1 MNTSRR
7 RAASAG
13 FWLLAAVALCQGVYA
28 AEATPDF
35 TGTWRLLP
43 ATKGPPPAPPPPG
56 AVGPP
61 PMVLAA
67 LPLLRPDVAAK
78 MRAAGAS
85 TDRGY
90 CAPPRFTGAMGYLVL
105 AVAKLPI
112 AFEIL
117 TSPGRLTLLD
127 ETGLIRRLYLRDK
140 PLPNWLDETNAG
152 NSLARFE
159 GNTLVVRTS
168 ALSAEAETIQGV
180 PGSRLGRNA
189 QVLERMRV
197 LDKDEM
203 EIITTVTAPEL
214 YAAPVTTTN
223 RYRRDPGRTLLELT
237 FCSEGDRSYNSDT
250 RSERFDA
257 TPPADL
263 PPPPSN

>member
-1 MNTSRR
+1 MNTLRWR
-7 RAASAG
+7 PAAAG
-13 FWLLAAVALCQGVYA
+13 LLLMAVAALVPGVFAGEA
-28 AEATPDF
+28 APNFA
-35 TGTWRLLP
+35 GTWRMLPSNKGP
-43 ATKGPPPAPPPPG
+43 ATPPPNPN

-67 LPLLRPDVAAK
+67 LPLLRPDVAA
-78 MRAAGAS
+78 RVRTAAPP

-90 CAPPRFTGAMGYLVL
+90 CAPPRFTGAVGYSMLVN
-105 AVAKLPI
+105 ARIPI

-117 TSPGRLTLLD
+117 ASPDRLTMLD
-127 ETGLIRRLYLRDK
+127 EAGLIRRLYLRDT

-159 GNTLVVRTS
+159 GATLVVRTS
-168 ALSAEAETIQGV
+168 ALNPETQTIRGV
-180 PGSRLGRNA
+180 PGSILGHNA
-189 QVLERMRV
+189 QVLERMRLV
-197 LDKDEM
+197 ENGEM
-203 EIITTVTAPEL
+203 EIVATVTAPEL

-237 FCSEGDRSYNSDT
+237 FCSETDRSYNADS

-257 TPPADL
+257 TPPPDL